1 MKKKLKMIVAIS
13 LCCLSLL
20 GIATYAAVAVYSD
33 EYQIMLAKTAEEQ
46 QLREEPVDINGMLFN
61 QP

>member
-1 MKKKLKMIVAIS
+1 MKKKLKMIIAIS

-20 GIATYAAVAVYSD
+20 GVATYAAVAVYSD

-46 QLREEPVDINGMLFN
+46 VKEEPVDINEMLFN